1 MSATPKTDV
10 TAPKKTKGASL
21 RTTITLMRKALPRD
35 ERGATAIEYAMIA
48 AGIGVAIA
56 AAVTKLGSTTAGLYQ
71 SLANL
76 FH

>member
-1 MSATPKTDV
+1 MPKR
-10 TAPKKTKGASL
+10 PKSTSL
-21 RTTITLMRKALPRD
+21 RETIILMRKVLLRD
-35 ERGATAIEYAMIA
+35 EQGATAIEYAMVA

-56 AAVTKLGSTTAGLYQ
+56 AAVTKLGSTTAGLFQ

>member
-1 MSATPKTDV
+1 MPKR
-10 TAPKKTKGASL
+10 PKSTSL
-21 RTTITLMRKALPRD
+21 RETIVLMRKVLLRD
-35 ERGATAIEYAMIA
+35 EQGATAIEYAMVA

-56 AAVTKLGSTTAGLYQ
+56 AAVTKLGSTTAGLFQ